1 MSTPA
6 PYTYT
11 LEQRKRH
18 AALVR
23 FFNRRGWMNCSHK
36 SLGRL
41 EIEFAACA
49 GDRLG
54 DVAAAHP
61 TLSETK

>member
-6 PYTYT
+6 PYIYT

-36 SLGRL
+36 SFERL

-49 GDRLG
+49 GDRPG
-54 DVAAAHP
+54 DVAAAQP
-61 TLSETK
+61 TFAETK